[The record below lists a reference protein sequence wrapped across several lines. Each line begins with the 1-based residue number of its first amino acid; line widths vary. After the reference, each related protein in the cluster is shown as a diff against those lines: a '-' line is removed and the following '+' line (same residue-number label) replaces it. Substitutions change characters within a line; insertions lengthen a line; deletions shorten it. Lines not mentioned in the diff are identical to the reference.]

1 MNWIMLNPLNIGDP
15 KKFFE
20 NQGYIVGQL
29 SDGMDYRSYLE
40 IPLTKTWFSAAD
52 PNPIDSYHALLE
64 RVCDT
69 LWVECIA
76 VEERHRDGR

>member
-1 MNWIMLNPLNIGDP
+1 MLNPLNIDDP

-20 NQGYIVGQL
+20 DQGYTVKQVT
-29 SDGMDYRSYLE
+29 DGMDYRTHMFCKETGCSFFG
-40 IPLTKTWFSAAD
+40 ID

-64 RVCDT
+64 KVCDT

-76 VEERHRDGR
+76 VEERRRDGR